1 MFTPHLS
8 NSLTETRHI
17 VWIIIAGILILA
29 LSGAVQAALLPL
41 SSQLPKS
48 ILVCGVKSDQWFF
61 PKARARWR
69 NTLGLKTTLTSMYKS
84 RKHTYT
90 ILPVLG
96 LGDLLLLP
104 VQETQWLADQ
114 PNSAV
119 DAHELLA
126 DFLETDHTIPGSKL
140 AHDSLH
146 VHLISTKLTRE
157 TGNLIPIM
165 YDEIRCSVDELWG
178 LDSDKWKEID
188 AMPTVQH
195 MIAQVVGRVF
205 FGAPLCRNKRLQDSS
220 LAFTQDVPL
229 SAMLVRLTWRPL
241 RSILALILT
250 IPNRIHL
257 AQFYGI
263 LKTELA
269 RRLSLYDLR
278 QKGHE
283 TDIEEP
289 NDFLQWSIQ
298 QAKMLDDPQHSQ
310 PHALARRLM
319 IVNFSSI
326 HTSSIVIMNALD
338 DITKNPEHIDELVR
352 EITEVLAHH
361 GGCWSRGAVAD
372 MTKLDSAMRE
382 SQRLNNGNFITVVR
396 KVVRPDGITTPTGLH
411 LPYGTILGV
420 PGYGMHHDEDIYPNP
435 NDFNPFRFSE
445 IDDGQSEKSSGRKR
459 KTRHSW
465 VTTSPEYTP
474 FGHGRYACPGRFF
487 ASTVLKILLAY
498 LILNYDIQPL
508 AQPPQN
514 LWRVASQVAGLKPR
528 FRVRRKKS
536 E

>member
-1 MFTPHLS
+1 
-8 NSLTETRHI
+8 
-17 VWIIIAGILILA
+17 
-29 LSGAVQAALLPL
+29 
-41 SSQLPKS
+41 
-48 ILVCGVKSDQWFF
+48 
-61 PKARARWR
+61 
-69 NTLGLKTTLTSMYKS
+69 
-84 RKHTYT
+84 
-90 ILPVLG
+90 
-96 LGDLLLLP
+96 
-104 VQETQWLADQ
+104 
-114 PNSAV
+114 
-119 DAHELLA
+119 
-126 DFLETDHTIPGSKL
+126 
-140 AHDSLH
+140 
-146 VHLISTKLTRE
+146 
-157 TGNLIPIM
+157 M
-165 YDEIRCSVDELWG
+165 YDETRCSVDELWG

-188 AMPTVQH
+188 VMPTVQH

-205 FGAPLCRNKRLQDSS
+205 FGAPLCRNKRLQNSS

-229 SAMLVRLTWRPL
+229 SALLLRLTWRPL
-241 RSILALILT
+241 RPILAPILT

-257 AQFYGI
+257 ARFYGI

-269 RRLSLYDLR
+269 RRLSLYDLH

-283 TDIEEP
+283 TNIEEP

-310 PHALARRLM
+310 PYALARRLM

-326 HTSSIVIMNALD
+326 HTSSLVIMNVLN
-338 DITKNPEHIDELVR
+338 DITKNPEHVDELVR
-352 EITEVLAHH
+352 EISEVLGHH
-361 GGCWSRGAVAD
+361 GGCWSRGTVAD

-396 KVVRPDGITTPTGLH
+396 KVVQADGITTPSGLH

-435 NDFNPFRFSE
+435 NDYNPFRFSE
-445 IDDGQSEKSSGRKR
+445 VGDGQSEKSSGRR
-459 KTRHSW
+459 TRHSW

-487 ASTVLKILLAY
+487 ASTELKILLAY
-498 LILNYDIQPL
+498 LIFNYDILPL
-508 AQPPQN
+508 APPPQN

-528 FRVRRKKS
+528 FRIRRKKR

>member
-8 NSLTETRHI
+8 DSLTETRHI
-17 VWIIIAGILILA
+17 VWIIIAGIVILVF
-29 LSGAVQAALLPL
+29 SGAVQTALLPS

-48 ILVCGVKSDQWFF
+48 IPVFGVEPDQWFF

-69 NTLGLKTTLTSMYKS
+69 NTLGLKTALASMYKS
-84 RKHTYT
+84 QKHTYT

-96 LGDLLLLP
+96 LGDLVFLP
-104 VQETQWLADQ
+104 IQETQWLADQ
-114 PNSAV
+114 PNLAV
-119 DAHELLA
+119 NAHELLA
-126 DFLETDHTIPGSKL
+126 DFLETDYTIPGSKL

-157 TGNLIPIM
+157 VGNLIPIM
-165 YDEIRCSVDELWG
+165 YDETRCSVDELWG

-205 FGAPLCRNKRLQDSS
+205 FGAPLCRNQRLQDSS

-229 SAMLVRLTWRPL
+229 SAMLLRLTWRPL
-241 RSILALILT
+241 RPILAPILT
-250 IPNRIHL
+250 ISNRIHL

-278 QKGHE
+278 QEGHE
-283 TDIEEP
+283 ANIEEP

-310 PHALARRLM
+310 PYALARRLM

-326 HTSSIVIMNALD
+326 HTSSLVIMNALN

-352 EITEVLAHH
+352 EIIEVLAHH

-396 KVVRPDGITTPTGLH
+396 KVVQPDGITTPTGLH

-435 NDFNPFRFSE
+435 NDYNPFRFSE
-445 IDDGQSEKSSGRKR
+445 IGDGQSEKSSGRR
-459 KTRHSW
+459 TRHSW

-487 ASTVLKILLAY
+487 ASTELKILLAY
-498 LILNYDIQPL
+498 LIFNYDILPL
-508 AQPPQN
+508 APPPQN

-536 E
+536 R